1 MMLALLVSAVL
12 AHVPHDTVVAVA
24 APPGLDPELP
34 WFLVA
39 DPYAHSLLLRS
50 DDAGTDWLHHGGD
63 PVGDDLLGAAMLDDG
78 TLVVLAETRLWWLE
92 DGEFYWEEPPGA
104 PEAIVADGDRV
115 LVLDDTGL
123 WSWDPMGGFEAELL
137 GPSLAI
143 LGVGPVVV
151 DHDDEV
157 WFTSDG
163 AWTSV
168 PAPADP
174 GAVVLGDTAYLADL
188 DGGVWRLDGDD
199 WSACGALPAPEG
211 HLSAEIR
218 QLAWDGSRLLA
229 APGWKG
235 PFASDTGCATWS
247 DRAVPG
253 VPGEDD
259 FGQARH
265 AAAVW
270 RTFVAS
276 EDVWLIGGYFG
287 LQLSEDAGLSWEE
300 QPILSPAATRGL
312 SFSSTFGSDQ
322 GVFWGTYAAGV
333 AISHDD
339 GDSFVAPSHGLGEG
353 NVQDI
358 RTSDNGKEHVIT
370 VIAGHV
376 AYASRD
382 AGWSWIRFEGLGGQ
396 VARIFPWDGG
406 LEYWAIPYEL
416 DHALLESVD
425 GGVTWAEPA
434 ALIEALDGA
443 QPASAARCQ
452 GSCDGNWRCLTA
464 VNPTSLLCSTD
475 GGVSWETWYRD
486 EEGDPDAEEQG
497 RDAVTEPVLMPRDE
511 PEVVIFGDP
520 SGLHRITDRGATW
533 EDTPI
538 DGGDVPV
545 ELACAAG
552 DHAFAATRSGKLLR
566 SDDRGE
572 TWLELEPR
580 LSSQATVMIS
590 SPGFIEEA
598 HFLVANLDGVWELVD
613 PAGDASLQP
622 WTSWQRV
629 DNHSGFVVKEGC
641 PGSRADDAASMNS
654 RQPLPRG
661 CSMSLPIQGETLR
674 ILGITGPEG
683 SARVLID
690 GVPTGQVPSQ
700 EVADSSVLA
709 VLEGLEPGW
718 HRVEI
723 VGEGDDSLE
732 IDAVEATDSAGF
744 PEPALPDSRCGCG
757 HGRRGS
763 LAALLALVLV
773 LLRRAAPGLRAAAP
787 RTRSGRPSSLGGLRS
802 GAGAVA
808 RR

>member
-1 MMLALLVSAVL
+1 MMLALLMAGAL

-24 APPGLDPELP
+24 APSDMDPSVP
-34 WFLVA
+34 WYLVA
-39 DPYAHSLLLRS
+39 DPYALSLLLRS
-50 DDAGTDWLHHGGD
+50 DGAGTDWVHLGGD

-92 DGEFYWEEPPGA
+92 GEDFLWDDAPGEPA
-104 PEAIVADGDRV
+104 AIVADGDRV
-115 LVLDDTGL
+115 LLVDDLGL
-123 WSWDPMGGFEAELL
+123 WSWDPLGGFEPEVL
-137 GPSLAI
+137 GPSFTV
-143 LGVGPVVV
+143 LGPGPVAV
-151 DHDDEV
+151 DDEDAV
-157 WFTSDG
+157 WFLSAGDWVSEPG
-163 AWTSV
+163 
-168 PAPADP
+168 PADP
-174 GAVVLGDTAYLADL
+174 GAVVLGDALYLADL
-188 DGGVWRLDGDD
+188 DGGVWRLEDAG
-199 WSACGALPAPEG
+199 WSACGDLPDPEG
-211 HLSAEIR
+211 DVTPEIR
-218 QLAWDGSRLLA
+218 QLAWDGARLLA

-235 PFASDTGCATWS
+235 PFASEDACATWE

-276 EDVWLIGGYFG
+276 GDVWAIGGYFG

-312 SFSSTFGSDQ
+312 SFSSTYASDH
-322 GVFWGTYAAGV
+322 GVYWGTYATGV
-333 AISHDD
+333 AINHDD

-358 RTSDNGKEHVIT
+358 RTNDNGKEHVIT
-370 VIAGHV
+370 VVAGHV

-382 AGWSWIRFEGLGGQ
+382 AGWSWSRFEGLGGQ

-416 DHALLESVD
+416 DKTLLESVD

-452 GSCDGNWRCLTA
+452 GQCDGNWRCLTA

-475 GGVSWETWYRD
+475 GGESWEIWYRGEEGAD
-486 EEGDPDAEEQG
+486 EEG

-520 SGLHRITDRGATW
+520 AGLHRVSDRGATW
-533 EDTPI
+533 VDTTI
-538 DGGDVPV
+538 AGGDVPV

-572 TWLELEPR
+572 TWIELEPR
-580 LSSQATVMIS
+580 LSSQATVMVS

-613 PAGDASLQP
+613 PAGEASLQP
-622 WTSWQRV
+622 WTAWQRV

-641 PGSRADDAASMNS
+641 PGSRTDESASMNS
-654 RQPLPRG
+654 RQPVPWG
-661 CSMSLPIQGETLR
+661 CGMSLPIQGETIR
-674 ILGITGPEG
+674 ILGISGPEG
-683 SARVLID
+683 SAQIRID
-690 GVPTGQVPSQ
+690 GVPAGQVPDQ
-700 EVADSSVLA
+700 DVQDSSVLA
-709 VLEGLEPGW
+709 VVEGLEPGW
-718 HRVEI
+718 HRIEI
-723 VGEGDDSLE
+723 LGSGDDSLE
-732 IDAVEATDSAGF
+732 IDAVEATDAAGF
-744 PEPALPDSRCGCG
+744 SEPALPEARCGCS

-763 LAALLALVLV
+763 LVALLALALA
-773 LLRRAAPGLRAAAP
+773 LLRGAPPWIRSAAP
-787 RTRSGRPSSLGGLRS
+787 RTRSGRPSVPGAPRS
-802 GAGAVA
+802 SAGAA
-808 RR
+808 ALR